1 MGKRKSAC
9 EGLWKDYSSGYIK
22 NNRAASLSVIV
33 AAFISSLLL
42 SLLCS
47 LFYNLWVYE
56 IERLKAE
63 EGDWQGRITVH
74 GESSVMN
81 EGHAAGKLTKL
92 IEQHPNVEKAVVD
105 GELSEKE
112 DVVIDVYFRDMRSI
126 FEDMPQAAEL
136 AGLSAEE
143 ISFHYSLLNMY
154 LIRDSEDSALRWIFP
169 FSLMILAIAC
179 LSLVLVIHNAFAVTM
194 NARIH
199 QFGIFSSIGATPGQ
213 IRACLLQ
220 EAFALCAVPIL
231 LGNLLGILLAMGILE
246 GTNVLLADVEG
257 RLALPFTCHP
267 LILAVS
273 LLAGGVTVWISA
285 WIPAEK
291 MGRMTPLAAIK
302 NTGELSLKR
311 KKSSRILSLLFGVEG
326 ELAGNALKAQRKA
339 MRTAFCSLFFSFLA
353 FSLMM
358 CFFTIAVVSQRET
371 YFEKYQDAWDIMVT
385 VKNTDIA
392 ALEESGAVA
401 TLQDIDGVQS
411 SVMYQKAAAK
421 RLVSQDEISGEMQE
435 IGGFENAPSTYV
447 SALGDGWLVNAPLVI
462 MDDNSFLEYCGQI
475 GAEPGLDGAVILNK
489 TLDFTDPNF
498 RKRRALTYL
507 TGTGQTTL
515 IRQADGRDGQA
526 ELPVLAYTREA
537 PNLREEYGT
546 LDFYELVH
554 FIPLSCWK
562 EIREQIKGTE
572 EDAFVRILA
581 KDGES
586 LTELNKI
593 GEEVL
598 RVFGNS
604 FETEMEN
611 RIQKKRDNDR
621 MIGGMKAIL
630 SVFCILLAVIGIGNV
645 FSNTLG
651 FVRQRKR
658 EFARLLSVG
667 MAPRG
672 IKKIFCIEALVIAGR
687 PLLITLPITAAAVIF
702 FVKMSYLE
710 PMLFVSE
717 MPFLPIALFVLA
729 VFGFVA
735 LAYYV
740 GAKKVLES
748 DLIESLRDD
757 TVI

>member
-1 MGKRKSAC
+1 
-9 EGLWKDYSSGYIK
+9 
-22 NNRAASLSVIV
+22 
-33 AAFISSLLL
+33 
-42 SLLCS
+42 
-47 LFYNLWVYE
+47 
-56 IERLKAE
+56 
-63 EGDWQGRITVH
+63 
-74 GESSVMN
+74 
-81 EGHAAGKLTKL
+81 
-92 IEQHPNVEKAVVD
+92 
-105 GELSEKE
+105 
-112 DVVIDVYFRDMRSI
+112 
-126 FEDMPQAAEL
+126 
-136 AGLSAEE
+136 
-143 ISFHYSLLNMY
+143 
-154 LIRDSEDSALRWIFP
+154 
-169 FSLMILAIAC
+169 
-179 LSLVLVIHNAFAVTM
+179 
-194 NARIH
+194 
-199 QFGIFSSIGATPGQ
+199 
-213 IRACLLQ
+213 
-220 EAFALCAVPIL
+220 
-231 LGNLLGILLAMGILE
+231 
-246 GTNVLLADVEG
+246 
-257 RLALPFTCHP
+257 
-267 LILAVS
+267 
-273 LLAGGVTVWISA
+273 
-285 WIPAEK
+285 
-291 MGRMTPLAAIK
+291 
-302 NTGELSLKR
+302 
-311 KKSSRILSLLFGVEG
+311 
-326 ELAGNALKAQRKA
+326 
-339 MRTAFCSLFFSFLA
+339 
-353 FSLMM
+353 M
-358 CFFTIAVVSQRET
+358 CFFTITVVSQRET

-392 ALEESGAVA
+392 ALEESGAVEA
-401 TLQDIDGVQS
+401 LQDIDGVQS

-475 GAEPGLDGAVILNK
+475 GAEPGLDGGVILNK

-507 TGTGQTTL
+507 TGIGQTTI

-526 ELPVLAYTREA
+526 ELSVLAYTREA

-562 EIREQIKGTE
+562 EIREQIKGAE
-572 EDAFVRILA
+572 EDTFVRILA

-757 TVI
+757 TVM